1 MLKNTILAGAIV
13 LATGSAALAQNYN
26 NHNHGPSVTFDPNQV
41 NYSQSTGNVTGQGGG
56 IGFGKVNGS
65 GTAGGLGGGI
75 AFGTAG
81 GSTTNA
87 QSATTANGCQ
97 QNCQANGGIGFIGG
111 NAGNLGPAIA
121 VTDNGGTQSNAQVG
135 VLAGGVGGAQSTG
148 GSAFGG
154 AKGSASVSGVGTSIS
169 ITGQGEG
176 DVTLPLSSAGGQNVG
191 GNGGH

>member
-26 NHNHGPSVTFDPNQV
+26 RGPSVTFDPNKV
-41 NYSQSTGNVTGQGGG
+41 NYSQSTGNVSGQGGG
-56 IGFGKVNGS
+56 VGFGKVNGS
-65 GTAGGLGGGI
+65 GTAGGLGGGV

-81 GSTTNA
+81 GSTTNG

-135 VLAGGVGGAQSTG
+135 VLAGGVGGAQAG
-148 GSAFGG
+148 GNSSAKGG
-154 AKGSASVSGVGTSIS
+154 AWGSASVAGVGTSIS
-169 ITGQGEG
+169 FGGTGEG
-176 DVTLPLSSAGGQNVG
+176 DVTLPLSSAGGQSVGTG
-191 GNGGH
+191 GNGH